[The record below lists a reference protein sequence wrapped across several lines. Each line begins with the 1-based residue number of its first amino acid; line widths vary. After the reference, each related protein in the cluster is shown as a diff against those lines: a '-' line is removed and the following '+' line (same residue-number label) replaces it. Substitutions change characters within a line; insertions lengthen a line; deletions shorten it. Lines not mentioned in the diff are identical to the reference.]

1 MILDDKPYTL
11 DRIFRIAVGVVF
23 LVGLVLTLRWFSDV
37 LLPFAIALVLAYLLN
52 PVVRAAQNR
61 LGGRRVPA
69 VLLTLTL
76 VAGILGFLVWL
87 LLPMVVRETAQSAA
101 LLAQAAARSDWAE
114 FLARYLPEDI
124 WSEIRRLLLHSD
136 VQQMLRSG
144 RALDAA
150 QAILQRLVPG
160 VWNVVSGATSLL
172 LGFVGLSVIVLYL
185 ALLLVDFERVARTW
199 KEYLPGE
206 WRERVAGFLREFEN
220 AMARYFRAQALVASI
235 VGVCFATGFWLIGLP
250 FAIVYGLLLGLMNMV
265 PYLQL
270 LGMPP
275 AFFLALVMAAKGD
288 MSVWMA
294 LGLVALVFALVQVLQ
309 DGFLI
314 PKLVGDAT
322 GLAPWLVLLSL
333 SIWGKLLG
341 LLGLIIAIP
350 ATCLVL
356 AWYRRYLARLGTPP
370 PSISPE

>member
-23 LVGLVLTLRWFSDV
+23 LVGLVLTLRWFSGV
-37 LLPFAIALVLAYLLN
+37 LLPFAVALVLAYLLN
-52 PVVRAAQNR
+52 PVVRAVQNR

-69 VLLTLTL
+69 VLLTLAAT
-76 VAGILGFLVWL
+76 AGFLGFLAWL
-87 LLPMVVRETAQSAA
+87 FLPMIIRETAESAT
-101 LLAQAAARSDWAE
+101 LLAQAAARSDSAE

-124 WSEIRRLLLHSD
+124 WGEIRRLLLQSD
-136 VQQMLRSG
+136 VQQMLLSDS
-144 RALDAA
+144 ALEVIK
-150 QAILQRLVPG
+150 AILQRLVPG
-160 VWNVVSGATSLL
+160 VWNVISGATNIL
-172 LGFVGLSVIVLYL
+172 FAFIGLSVSVLYL

-206 WRERVAGFLREFEN
+206 WREPVAGFLREFES

-275 AFFLALVMAAKGD
+275 AFFLALVMAAKGG
-288 MSVWMA
+288 MSVWLA
-294 LGLVALVFALVQVLQ
+294 VGLVALVFAVVQLIQ

-333 SIWGKLLG
+333 SVWGKLLG

-356 AWYRRYLARLGTPP
+356 AWYRRYLARQGTQPS
-370 PSISPE
+370 SISSE